1 MAQKEA
7 STHGGAPTT
16 AAGLPLPAAA
26 GPGDV
31 TPGLEE
37 RLGKPGEYPYT
48 RGIHAGMYR
57 TRPWTF
63 RQLAGFATAADTN
76 KRYRMLLD
84 RGATG
89 INGVFDYPSLRAV
102 GSDDGRAA
110 SDVGRGGVAVDVT
123 ADFDDLFA
131 GIPLDS
137 VSVSL
142 VSSQPVGAAPH
153 LAMYLAAADRR
164 GFDRARL
171 AGTSQNDFLM
181 ETAITIAPEALPPAA
196 SFRVECDVAEFCAR
210 ELPRWNPIS
219 VTGYNYREAGADAP
233 LELAL
238 TLAHGRAAARELIGR
253 GLAPE
258 VALPKISFFLDA
270 HSDFF
275 EEIAKFRAARRM
287 WAAFVRDDLGVADP
301 SAQKFRFHVQTAGV
315 TATARLP
322 HLNIA
327 RSAIQALSAVL
338 GGTQSLH
345 VDAYDEALSIP
356 SEHAAL
362 VALHTQH
369 VLLWE
374 TNVAGS
380 ADPLGGSYLVEY
392 LTDAMEE
399 KAGALVERIEQLG
412 GLVAAT
418 EEAWVHRELSK
429 RAFADQQA
437 LEDGRRL
444 VVGINAG
451 LEEGET
457 GFVGDVDVRPF
468 ELPPGALE
476 AQRARIDAVRAGRD
490 DGAVATAL
498 KELAAACTDGV
509 NVMPSV
515 QRAVAADATLGEIG
529 TVLRDALGRWHF
541 PLW

>member
-1 MAQKEA
+1 MTEQER
-7 STHGGAPTT
+7 TT
-16 AAGLPLPAAA
+16 ASGIPLPAAA

-31 TPGLEE
+31 APGLEA
-37 RLGKPGEYPYT
+37 RLGRPGEFPFT
-48 RGIHAGMYR
+48 RGVHPGMYR
-57 TRPWTF
+57 TRPWTI

-102 GSDDGRAA
+102 GSDDPRAA

-123 ADFDDLFA
+123 DDFGDLFA
-131 GIPLDS
+131 GVPLDE

-153 LAMYLAAADRR
+153 LAMFLAAAERR
-164 GFDRARL
+164 GFERRAL

-196 SFRVECDVAEFCAR
+196 SFRVECDVAEFCIR

-258 VALPKISFFLDA
+258 AALPRISFFLDA
-270 HSDFF
+270 HADFF

-287 WAAFVRDDLGVADP
+287 WATFVRDDLGVADP
-301 SAQKFRFHVQTAGV
+301 AAQKFRFHVQTSGV
-315 TATARLP
+315 TMTARLP

-345 VDAYDEALSIP
+345 VDGYDEALSIP

-374 TNVAGS
+374 TGVAGS
-380 ADPLGGSYLVEY
+380 VDPLGGSWLVEH

-399 KAGALVERIEQLG
+399 RAGALVDRIEALG
-412 GLVAAT
+412 GLVRAT
-418 EEAWVHRELSK
+418 EEAWVHTELSK

-437 LEDGRRL
+437 LEDGRRR

-451 LEEGET
+451 LDDGEGA
-457 GFVGDVDVRPF
+457 DVEVQPF

-476 AQRARIDAVRAGRD
+476 AQRRRIDAVRARRD
-490 DGAVATAL
+490 EAAVTAAL
-498 KELAAACTDGV
+498 EALGAACTEPGV
-509 NVMPSV
+509 NVMP
-515 QRAVAADATLGEIG
+515 AVLAAVGADATLGEVG
-529 TVLRDALGRWHF
+529 TVLRDSLGRWHF

>member
-1 MAQKEA
+1 
-7 STHGGAPTT
+7 
-16 AAGLPLPAAA
+16 L
-26 GPGDV
+26 
-31 TPGLEE
+31 
-37 RLGKPGEYPYT
+37 
-48 RGIHAGMYR
+48 
-57 TRPWTF
+57 
-63 RQLAGFATAADTN
+63 
-76 KRYRMLLD
+76 
-84 RGATG
+84 
-89 INGVFDYPSLRAV
+89 
-102 GSDDGRAA
+102 
-110 SDVGRGGVAVDVT
+110 
-123 ADFDDLFA
+123 
-131 GIPLDS
+131 
-137 VSVSL
+137 
-142 VSSQPVGAAPH
+142 
-153 LAMYLAAADRR
+153 
-164 GFDRARL
+164 
-171 AGTSQNDFLM
+171 
-181 ETAITIAPEALPPAA
+181 
-196 SFRVECDVAEFCAR
+196 AEFCIR

-270 HSDFF
+270 HADFF

-287 WAAFVRDDLGVADP
+287 WARFVRHDLGVDDP
-301 SAQKFRFHVQTAGV
+301 KAQRFRFHVQTSGV
-315 TATARLP
+315 TMTARLP

-345 VDAYDEALSIP
+345 VDGYDEALSIP
-356 SEHAAL
+356 TEHAAL

-374 TNVAGS
+374 TGVAGS
-380 ADPLGGSYLVEY
+380 ADPLGGSWLVEN

-399 KAGALVERIEQLG
+399 RAGALVDRIEQLG

-451 LEEGET
+451 LDDGEG
-457 GFVGDVDVRPF
+457 GNGLDGDVEVRPF

-476 AQRARIDAVRAGRD
+476 AQRARIGAVRSRRSDA
-490 DGAVATAL
+490 AVTAAL
-498 KELAAACTDGV
+498 EELGAACAEPDV
-509 NVMPSV
+509 NVMPAVRS
-515 QRAVAADATLGEIG
+515 AVAADATLGEIG
-529 TVLRDALGRWHF
+529 TVLRDHLGRWHF

>member
-1 MAQKEA
+1 MSDPPMSDPGEE
-7 STHGGAPTT
+7 PTT
-16 AAGLPLPAAA
+16 ASGIPLPPAA
-26 GPGDV
+26 GPDDV
-31 TPGLEE
+31 APGLEE
-37 RLGKPGEYPYT
+37 RLGRPGEFPFT

-57 TRPWTF
+57 TRPWTI

-102 GSDDGRAA
+102 GSDDPVAA
-110 SDVGRGGVAVDVT
+110 SDVGRGGVAVDVVD
-123 ADFDDLFA
+123 DFHDLFA
-131 GIPLDS
+131 GIPLDQ

-153 LAMYLAAADRR
+153 LAMFLAAAERR
-164 GFDRARL
+164 GYQRATL

-196 SFRVECDVAEFCAR
+196 SFRVECDVAEFCIR

-258 VALPKISFFLDA
+258 AALPKISFFLDA
-270 HSDFF
+270 HTDFF

-287 WAAFVRDDLGVADP
+287 WARFVHDDLGVEDTA
-301 SAQKFRFHVQTAGV
+301 AQKFRFHVQTSGV
-315 TATARLP
+315 TMTARLP

-345 VDAYDEALSIP
+345 VDGYDEALSIP
-356 SEHAAL
+356 GEHAAL
-362 VALHTQH
+362 IALHTQH

-374 TNVAGS
+374 TGVGNS
-380 ADPLGGSYLVEY
+380 ADPLGGSYLVEH

-399 KAGALVERIEQLG
+399 RAGALVDRIERMG
-412 GLVAAT
+412 GLVSAT

-429 RAFADQQA
+429 RAFADQQG
-437 LEDGRRL
+437 LEDGRRR

-451 LEEGET
+451 LDDGAGAEEPVE
-457 GFVGDVDVRPF
+457 PF
-468 ELPPGALE
+468 QLPPGALD
-476 AQRARIDAVRAGRD
+476 AQRRRIEAVRARRD
-490 DGAVATAL
+490 ERAVAGAL
-498 KELAAACTDGV
+498 ETVAAAAGGAGNLMGPIGD
-509 NVMPSV
+509 
-515 QRAVAADATLGEIG
+515 AVAADATVGEIG
-529 TVLRDALGRWHF
+529 TVLRDSLGRWQF

>member
-1 MAQKEA
+1 M
-7 STHGGAPTT
+7 GGEERTT
-16 AAGLPLPAAA
+16 AAGIPLPAAA

-31 TPGLEE
+31 APGLEE
-37 RLGKPGEYPYT
+37 RVGRPGEYPFT
-48 RGIHAGMYR
+48 RGIHPEMYR
-57 TRPWTF
+57 ARPWTI

-76 KRYRMLLD
+76 KRYRMLLE

-102 GSDDGRAA
+102 GSDDPRAA
-110 SDVGRGGVAVDVT
+110 ADVGRGGVAVDVVD
-123 ADFDDLFA
+123 DFEDLFA
-131 GIPLDS
+131 GIPLDG

-142 VSSQPVGAAPH
+142 VSSQPGGAAPH
-153 LAMYLAAADRR
+153 LAMFLAAAERR
-164 GFDRARL
+164 GYPRAAL
-171 AGTSQNDFLM
+171 VGTSQNDFLM
-181 ETAITIAPEALPPAA
+181 EKAITIAPEALPPAA
-196 SFRVECDVAEFCAR
+196 SFRVECDVAEFCIR

-238 TLAHGRAAARELIGR
+238 SLAHGRAAARELLGR

-258 VALPKISFFLDA
+258 AALPKISFFLDA
-270 HSDFF
+270 HADFF

-287 WAAFVRDDLGVADP
+287 WATFVRDDLGVADP
-301 SAQKFRFHVQTAGV
+301 AAQKFRFHVQTSGV
-315 TATARLP
+315 TMTARLP

-345 VDAYDEALSIP
+345 VDGYDEALSIP

-374 TNVAGS
+374 TGVAGS
-380 ADPLGGSYLVEY
+380 VDPLGGSWLVEH

-399 KAGALVERIEQLG
+399 RAGALVARIEQLG

-418 EEAWVHRELSK
+418 EEAWVHTELSK

-437 LEDGRRL
+437 LEDGRRR

-451 LEEGET
+451 LDDGEGA
-457 GFVGDVDVRPF
+457 DVEVQPF

-476 AQRARIDAVRAGRD
+476 AQRRRIDAVRARRD
-490 DGAVATAL
+490 EAAVTAAL
-498 KELAAACTDGV
+498 EALGAACTEPGV
-509 NVMPSV
+509 NVMP
-515 QRAVAADATLGEIG
+515 AVLAAVGADATLGEVG
-529 TVLRDALGRWHF
+529 TVLRDSLGRWHF

>member
-1 MAQKEA
+1 MAPDAERIR
-7 STHGGAPTT
+7 TT
-16 AAGLPLPAAA
+16 ASGIPLPAAA
-26 GPGDV
+26 GPSDV
-31 TPGLEE
+31 ADGLEE
-37 RLGKPGEYPYT
+37 RLGRPGEFPFT
-48 RGIHAGMYR
+48 RGIHPEMYR
-57 TRPWTF
+57 TRPWTI

-102 GSDDGRAA
+102 GSDDGRAS
-110 SDVGRGGVAVDVT
+110 SDVGRGGVAVDV
-123 ADFDDLFA
+123 ADDFDDLFA
-131 GIPLDS
+131 GIPLDA

-153 LAMYLAAADRR
+153 LAMYLAAAERR
-164 GFDRARL
+164 GFDRSCL

-196 SFRVECDVAEFCAR
+196 SFRVECDVAEFCIR

-258 VALPKISFFLDA
+258 VALPRISFFLDA
-270 HSDFF
+270 HADFF

-287 WAAFVRDDLGVADP
+287 WASFVRDELGVVDAA
-301 SAQKFRFHVQTAGV
+301 AQKFRFHVQTAGV

-374 TNVAGS
+374 TGVAGS
-380 ADPLGGSYLVEY
+380 ADPLGGSYLVEH

-399 KAGALVERIEQLG
+399 RAGALIDRIEGLG
-412 GLVAAT
+412 GLVRAT
-418 EEAWVHRELSK
+418 EEAWVHTELSK

-437 LEDGRRL
+437 LEDGRRK

-451 LEEGET
+451 LDDGEGE
-457 GFVGDVDVRPF
+457 GDVEVQPF
-468 ELPPGALE
+468 ELPPGALD
-476 AQRARIDAVRAGRD
+476 AQVRRIDEVRARRSSSAVSDA
-490 DGAVATAL
+490 
-498 KELAAACTDGV
+498 LAAVGAAATGGE
-509 NVMPSV
+509 NVMPSIIA
-515 QRAVAADATLGEIG
+515 AVGADATLGEIG
-529 TVLRDALGRWHF
+529 TVLRDSLGRWQF